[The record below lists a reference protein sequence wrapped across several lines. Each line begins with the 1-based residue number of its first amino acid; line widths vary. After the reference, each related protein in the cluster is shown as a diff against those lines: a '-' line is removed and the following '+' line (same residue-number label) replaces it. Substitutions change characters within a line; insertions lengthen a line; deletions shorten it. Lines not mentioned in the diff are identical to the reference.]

1 MATMSGD
8 RPRKINLAPNRIDH
22 FLAAASIALLAFV
35 IAAIVRGRPE
45 WSDVPAISG
54 ATLQQSSRRSR

>member
-45 WSDVPAISG
+45 WSDVPAIIWG
-54 ATLQQSSRRSR
+54 LQQSSRRSR